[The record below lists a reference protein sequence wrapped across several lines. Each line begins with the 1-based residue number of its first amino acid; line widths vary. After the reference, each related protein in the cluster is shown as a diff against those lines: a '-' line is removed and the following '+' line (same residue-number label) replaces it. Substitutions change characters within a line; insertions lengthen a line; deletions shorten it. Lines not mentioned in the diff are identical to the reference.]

1 MDRNAKKPASPAANE
16 KAARAAAKAAAK
28 SARTAK
34 AEAKSAAKQ
43 AKANKG
49 YVKAGPI
56 LGLGFLISGGAVFGL
71 FFMNPL
77 LESAVEAGLEA
88 AFQARAAV
96 EGLRFRPFRMNLTV
110 EAVAV
115 ADAASPMTDLFRTGR
130 LEIRLSPSAALR
142 GKVYIE
148 EASAASIELGAP
160 RSDSGAL
167 PGSAQPEP
175 RAKRPAP
182 EIPAL
187 VDLEAFDAEVLLERE
202 KAKLA
207 APAAYE
213 AAGKAY
219 EEAAVRWKAR
229 REASGA
235 AVEKARASSKAALA
249 IDVKA
254 IRTAGEA
261 AQALAA
267 VKAAAGD
274 VRSVGAEAKAV
285 AGGIREDSADLD
297 RRVKD
302 ARDAADRDA
311 AYLKSLVT
319 PGSGAARAALEPA
332 LRSLLTDKGETWF
345 YYGGRFLEAA
355 SRLKDS
361 GGGAAGDDKAGR
373 KPAFRGRDVVFPGA
387 AFPRF
392 RLGLLVSSFK
402 AGDSAWYVEL
412 RELSTE
418 PDLVPEPSS
427 LKLEIRRGGS
437 LIRADARADLR
448 ESAGG
453 SWEAA
458 LSAAHLPLDL
468 GDSLAG
474 AGLSGLTGTLEG
486 TSEVRGVRAGGFSA
500 AMEAEVRNPVAAA
513 PSGTLG
519 KAAAAALRDAG
530 AVNIQAEYRAV
541 PGGADSFV
549 LRTDLDRIIAEAV
562 DSEGRRYAAR
572 ASRELDAALRQYI
585 GVELEGELA
594 PKKEFDALAKGA
606 EGDSA
611 SAASLEKSL
620 DGKQSEIEAR
630 SKALGADL
638 LKGIPVPKIGP

>member
-1 MDRNAKKPASPAANE
+1 MDKNAKKPASGVKDE
-16 KAARAAAKAAAK
+16 KAARTA
-28 SARTAK
+28 AK
-34 AEAKSAAKQ
+34 AEAKSARSAAAAAKSAARE

-49 YVKAGPI
+49 YVKAGPL
-56 LGLGFLISGGAVFGL
+56 LGLALLTAGLTIFGI

-77 LESAVEAGLEA
+77 LERGAEAGLEA
-88 AFQARAAV
+88 AFGARATV
-96 EGLRFRPFRMNLTV
+96 EGLRFRPFRMRLSV
-110 EAVAV
+110 DSVAV

-130 LEIRLSPSAALR
+130 LEFRLSPSAVLR

-148 EASAASIELGAP
+148 EASAASIELGSP
-160 RSDSGAL
+160 RSTSGAL
-167 PGSAQPEP
+167 PGAAEPEP
-175 RAKRPAP
+175 REKRPAP

-187 VDLEAFDAEVLLERE
+187 VDWEAFDAQALLERE

-213 AAGKAY
+213 AAGTAY
-219 EEAAVRWKAR
+219 TRAVEEWKGR
-229 REASGA
+229 RETSSA

-261 AQALAA
+261 AQALAV

-274 VRSVGAEAKAV
+274 VQSVGAEAKAV
-285 AGGIREDSADLD
+285 AEGIRKDTAALD
-297 RRVKD
+297 RQAKD
-302 ARDAADRDA
+302 AREAADRDA

-332 LRSLLTDKGETWF
+332 LRSLLTDKGEVWL

-355 SRLKDS
+355 ARLKDS
-361 GGGAAGDDKAGR
+361 GSGKADADKGGG

-392 RLGLLVSSFK
+392 RLGLLTSSFK
-402 AGDSAWYVEL
+402 AGDSAWYVEV
-412 RELSTE
+412 REISTE
-418 PDLVPEPSS
+418 PDLVPVPSS

-437 LIRADARADLR
+437 LVRADARADLR
-448 ESAGG
+448 ESGGG
-453 SWEAA
+453 SWEAS

-474 AGLSGLTGTLEG
+474 GGISGLTGILEG
-486 TSEVRGVRAGGFSA
+486 TSEVRGVRDGGFSA
-500 AMEAEVRNPVAAA
+500 SLEAEVRNPVVAA

-519 KAAAAALRDAG
+519 KAAADALRDAG
-530 AVNIQAEYRAV
+530 AVNLTAEYRAV
-541 PGGADSFV
+541 PGGKDSFT
-549 LRTDLDRIIAEAV
+549 LRTDLDRIIAGAV
-562 DSEGRRYAAR
+562 DAAGRRYAAQ
-572 ASRELDAALRQYI
+572 ASRELDAALRRYI
-585 GVELEGELA
+585 GGELEGKLA
-594 PKKEFDALAKGA
+594 PKKDFDSLSKGA
-606 EGDSA
+606 EGDAA

-620 DGKQSEIEAR
+620 DGKRAEIEAK
-630 SKALGADL
+630 SKALGSDL
-638 LKGIPVPKIGP
+638 LKGITVPKIGP